1 MVCPDI
7 YTYISEYYVAGSTGL
22 WTILEVIT
30 KSLKQVFF
38 VFLHQKVYLV
48 VDTTGVPEAALHQKK
63 QSVVCPRP
71 DIKTELISAHLILF
85 FQCFVC

>member
-63 QSVVCPRP
+63 N
-71 DIKTELISAHLILF
+71 LLF
-85 FQCFVC
+85 VPGQTLKLN